1 MMFRGRGYIYSAL
14 ILMIDILIGGWLG
27 CMVAVLTAVY
37 AFFIGEWHAKKIRS
51 NSVRYKFQQ
60 SEREVTAV
68 LSES

>member
-37 AFFIGEWHAKKIRS
+37 AFFIGEWHAKKNTEQFRAIQVSTIR
-51 NSVRYKFQQ
+51 
-60 SEREVTAV
+60 ERSYSGAF
-68 LSES
+68 